1 MSTKLVPCPQVGHK
15 QFQNSLKFI
24 EIGDVDTPH
33 QISKFVRAYSCLYD
47 GALEMPYQPGALQQ
61 ADLRSA
67 IAQFAY
73 GRFIAKV
80 FKENRSLFLH
90 SQCRIYQFQTT
101 PRLGPTFIF
110 GLFIT
115 DGSHNLIDF
124 CVDTRHAHKRRAVI
138 TKLIRTLCTP
148 ESVFKKFSH

>member
-1 MSTKLVPCPQVGHK
+1 MSEKLVPCPQVGHK

-24 EIGDVDTPH
+24 QIGDVDTPH
-33 QISKFVRAYSCLYD
+33 QISKFVRAHSCIYD
-47 GALEMPYQPGALQQ
+47 GSLEIPYEPGVLQQ

-67 IAQFAY
+67 MAMFAY
-73 GRFIAKV
+73 ERFIAKT
-80 FKENRSLFLH
+80 FLENRNLFRH

-115 DGSHNLIDF
+115 DGSHNLVDF
-124 CVDTRHAHKRRAVI
+124 CLDTRQAHKRRAVI
-138 TKLIRTLCTP
+138 TKLIRTICTP